1 MDLKLD
7 GKWTK
12 LLKAFAV
19 MFGLEH
25 VVEVGEDDYVRVD
38 VFVKNEWYE
47 SVLDVFKEGRVAYV
61 SPMSEIGFFQKEEQ
75 EDIIDAVSKKI
86 LEGTFGEGR
95 YIKSMKGG
103 VGLTVRD
110 GKLVPVPKF
119 VLKNLPHSLEE
130 LMVRLSLAGIDPDKM
145 TIETEENG

>member
-25 VVEVGEDDYVRVD
+25 AVEVGDDYVRVD
-38 VFVKNEWYE
+38 VLVKNEWYE
-47 SVLDVFKEGRVAYV
+47 SILDVFEEGRVACV
-61 SPMSEIGFFQKEEQ
+61 SSMSEFGYWREGQ
-75 EDIIDAVSKKI
+75 EDIVDTFSKKI
-86 LEGTFGEGR
+86 IEGTFGERR

-103 VGLTVRD
+103 DGYTVRD
-110 GKLVPVPKF
+110 GKLVPVPPF
-119 VLKNLPHSLEE
+119 VLKDIPRSLEE
-130 LMVRLSLAGIDPDKM
+130 LMVRLGLAGVDPEKM
-145 TIETEENG
+145 TIETRESEY